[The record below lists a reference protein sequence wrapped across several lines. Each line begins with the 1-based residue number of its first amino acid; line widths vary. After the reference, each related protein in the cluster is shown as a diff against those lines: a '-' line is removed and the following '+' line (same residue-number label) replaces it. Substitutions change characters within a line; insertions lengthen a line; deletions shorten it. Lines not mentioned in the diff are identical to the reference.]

1 MYLKTTNSALAADLP
16 ATPVPT
22 SGWFGE
28 SVEDLLANK
37 IILIGAAF
45 LAIYQPWQSGQ
56 ERSKR
61 LRRWKRSIKNVAA
74 KRRRR

>member
-1 MYLKTTNSALAADLP
+1 MYLKTTNSAPAVP
-16 ATPVPT
+16 ATTPVAA

-37 IILIGAAF
+37 IILIGVAF
-45 LAIYQPWQSGQ
+45 LAIYQPWQSAA
-56 ERSKR
+56 ERSRR
-61 LRRWKRSIKNVAA
+61 LRRWKRSVKNVAA